1 MPTTAKFF
9 ATCNVPLDMPCKP
22 ASVMSGTTKMTE
34 MTNMTD
40 ITEMSEDSGA
50 GLLSLNLVLVVAL
63 LLVAAS
69 TVVN

>member
-1 MPTTAKFF
+1 
-9 ATCNVPLDMPCKP
+9 
-22 ASVMSGTTKMTE
+22 MTE
-34 MTNMTD
+34 MTNMTN

-69 TVVN
+69 TVIKLTVTTGFYDS